1 MSNHYHLVLHVNEL
15 ENSELTDEEV
25 CLHWSRLYSMST
37 LVSQWQAGAGLS
49 EGKSLMVKTD
59 INRWR
64 ERLMD
69 ISWLIHRHPW
79 HSPSGPAKAVLIYS
93 R

>member
-1 MSNHYHLVLHVNEL
+1 MHVNEL

-25 CLHWSRLYSMST
+25 CLRWNRLYSMPT
-37 LVSQWQAGAGLS
+37 LVSRWQAGAGLS
-49 EGKSLMVKTD
+49 EEELLMVKMV

-69 ISWLIHRHPW
+69 ISWLIRCHPW
-79 HSPSGPAKAVLIYS
+79 RSPFGPAKAVLIDS

>member
-1 MSNHYHLVLHVNEL
+1 LHVNEL
-15 ENSELTDEEV
+15 ENSELTDDEV
-25 CLHWSRLYSMST
+25 CLRWRRLYSMPT

-49 EGKSLMVKTD
+49 EGQSLMVKTV

-69 ISWLIHRHPW
+69 ISWLIR
-79 HSPSGPAKAVLIYS
+79 PSGQLKLL
-93 R
+93 

>member
-1 MSNHYHLVLHVNEL
+1 LHVNEL
-15 ENSELTDEEV
+15 ENSQLTDEEV
-25 CLHWSRLYSMST
+25 CQRWSRLYSMPT
-37 LVSQWQAGAGLS
+37 FVSQWRTGAGLS
-49 EGKSLMVKTD
+49 EGESLMVKMV

-79 HSPSGPAKAVLIYS
+79 YSPSGPAKEAWGQVFNFEF
-93 R
+93 